1 MIITG
6 TVGDY
11 WLLDTD
17 GDYVLMV
24 TIYSDGDYIG
34 PYVTFCY

>member
-11 WLLDTD
+11 
-17 GDYVLMV
+17 VLMV
-24 TIYSDGDYIG
+24 TIYVDGDYIG
-34 PYVTFCY
+34 PYVMFCY